1 MAAKE
6 TTYPMTQ
13 LQNIIDQIKKLESK
27 PITDAWK
34 AAAEKG
40 EYVKLIGEL
49 RDIVRENRVFASE
62 VMGLHVVEAIEE
74 FNPFKRAELELSALM
89 DLYKPEK
96 EKRDW
101 PAIKVKVGEINML
114 FEMANVKI

>member
-1 MAAKE
+1 
-6 TTYPMTQ
+6 MTQ
-13 LQNIIDQIKKLESK
+13 LQNIVNEIQKLS
-27 PITDAWK
+27 PSAITDAWK

-49 RDIVRENRVFASE
+49 RDIVKENRVFAAE
-62 VMGLHVVEAIEE
+62 VMGLHVVEAIEQ
-74 FNPFKRAELELSALM
+74 FNPFKQAELELSALM